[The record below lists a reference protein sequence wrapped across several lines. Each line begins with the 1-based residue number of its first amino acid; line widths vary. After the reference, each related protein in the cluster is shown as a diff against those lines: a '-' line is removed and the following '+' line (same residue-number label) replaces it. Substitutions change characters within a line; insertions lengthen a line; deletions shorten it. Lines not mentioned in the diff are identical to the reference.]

1 MAKICLA
8 LSFAYLGELIMVKY
22 NIIEEC
28 SEKQFGCQLNWV
40 VTLFETLFNNN
51 RSNSMCLSIK
61 VVLKLSL
68 AVIDKYSASKNQSQ
82 KTFIAQKEPF
92 NERFLMGQP
101 PFVHFSSF
109 RMIQSQSRRR
119 ARWPLNHPQVNI
131 ICSIGNHRVK
141 H

>member
-1 MAKICLA
+1 
-8 LSFAYLGELIMVKY
+8 MVKY

-68 AVIDKYSASKNQSQ
+68 AVIDKYSASKKSISKN
-82 KTFIAQKEPF
+82 FY
-92 NERFLMGQP
+92 
-101 PFVHFSSF
+101 
-109 RMIQSQSRRR
+109 
-119 ARWPLNHPQVNI
+119 
-131 ICSIGNHRVK
+131 CSKGTI
-141 H
+141 